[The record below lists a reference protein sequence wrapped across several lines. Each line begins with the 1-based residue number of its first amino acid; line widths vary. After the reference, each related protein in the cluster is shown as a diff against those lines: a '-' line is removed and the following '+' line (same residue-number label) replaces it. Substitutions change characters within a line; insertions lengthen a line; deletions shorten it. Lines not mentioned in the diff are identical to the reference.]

1 MRTAIRIALIVIAVV
16 LGAVF
21 LGVMTL
27 TNTNWGRERVRRLT
41 LGALAGSVHGIVHI
55 GAIRGNLLEGLVLE
69 DFVITDSAGRPFV
82 SVQRARAQYRILDLL
97 RKRIDLAS
105 LALEQPVIVLSKL
118 PGADSLWNF
127 QRIFPPS
134 GKSDT
139 TRGFGSWISLSNVRI
154 TDGHITV
161 RMPWSPSD
169 TLAAA
174 QRDSAIRVAL
184 AGETRSHVIEVPHG
198 YQSVMD
204 FQQIQAA
211 LPRIRLADPDTV
223 VRLFRV
229 GELRMLAFPFTPPGA
244 EIRSLRG
251 DFQMDADSL
260 WFRNVAAALPGT
272 RLALG
277 GAYLLKPGDVNLS
290 TTAQPLALADLRW
303 LYPALPD
310 SGGGSARLVMR
321 YRPKGESDYTV
332 PSAEIALAGGSLK
345 GKIGVAMASTGGL
358 RLHDTDLSFAGV
370 RTETIEQLV
379 PGLDIPASGR
389 LGGEAVLAGAL
400 TDMNVDGDV
409 SFDDAHDGTSRLIA
423 VGNVGMLESGR
434 GVRMDDLRLRFEPV
448 RVALA
453 RTVAPKLPVGGTIT
467 GTATLNG
474 STASRIVA
482 QARLIHRDRGNMSR
496 IEARAAYRGGARR
509 WVDAEV
515 RAEPLSLATV
525 GRFAPALKL
534 HGTLAGQVK
543 VIGTLDS
550 LSVLGDLRL
559 PDGGSLRARGWA
571 DVASSEKRY
580 DLSTVLDVFDLRTV
594 TELGPRT
601 SLSAVASARGVG
613 TDPATMRATIAADV
627 SKSAV
632 DSIPFDS
639 LSVRLAIAE
648 GVAKL
653 DTLALTGAIG
663 NASARGEFGLADGRS
678 GSVAYAVHIDSLSGL
693 ARLLPRDTSKVQP
706 RPGRVAAALEQ
717 ARADSARE
725 AQRTEVARAAT
736 GAPPPKLKV
745 DTIPSVPRDSLSG
758 SFFTEGKVTGWTRGF
773 GVRGRLGV
781 QKLVASGNVVRRGEG
796 EYAVVDGGTPALGV
810 AAGLSLDSVQAAG
823 FALDSVEVRASYRK
837 PGGTVDLA
845 IYQDSGTDYR
855 VRSDYALQ
863 LDHDELNI
871 HDMTLRFGERRWRT
885 VRPSTVQWG
894 KAGLEIGALDLTD
907 GGDGRIYLDGR
918 VPTEGEADLG
928 VRVSGLQIGDLV
940 GLLQSDV
947 SARGTIVL
955 EARLTGTRAAPKL
968 RGAAGIANATYQ
980 GAPIPDFKATM
991 EYADRRLE
999 SHAELSRGKASPLA
1013 TLDAN
1018 VPVNL
1023 ALDSVAGDRLLDMP
1037 MKVDFTADSLPL
1049 DALPKFTDAVAD
1061 VQGRLIGAVAA
1072 RGTPKHPSLAGRLD
1086 LDLASFRI
1094 VPMGVTLGDIAGVVR
1109 LLGDSIAIDTLHGTA
1124 GGGTVVLG
1132 GAIGVK
1138 ELARPSFALHI
1149 AGRNALVLDTE
1160 QGRLFA
1166 DANLRVRGP
1175 YDHVAIGGNFNV
1187 LNGVIYI
1194 PTAGQASVIALDD
1207 PAVFHVVRDSA
1218 EAVESG
1224 LLPSESPLLKNLEV
1238 NVALNVAHDTWVRS
1252 PEANVEIY
1260 SPDTLTIHMSPASRS
1275 LTMSGVMNTDRGDYT
1290 YLGRRFILSHGS
1302 VTFTNEPEI
1311 NPLLQI
1317 NATRSIN
1324 LAGRGEVDINIA
1336 IGGTLQQPS
1345 ITLGS
1350 DAQPP
1355 ISQSDLLSYLAFG
1368 QSSSSLLQAGG
1379 TSSVGG
1385 GAGGGGRLAGQA
1397 AGIATRQLAAV
1408 ALDVLAKDAQANL
1421 SRSLGTDVLNITPA
1435 DIPTELTPND
1445 VQTLLAGT
1453 QVEAGKY
1460 LNKSTFVVFQARP
1473 TFVAPGARV
1482 EYRMPRGYRIEASIE
1497 PRFLIR
1503 QPSLSTLQDPKPT
1516 SVLGAFLIREWKF

>member
-1 MRTAIRIALIVIAVV
+1 MRTALKVILIALAVI

-27 TNTNWGRERVRRLT
+27 TNTDWGRERVRRIA
-41 LGALAGSVHGIVHI
+41 LGALRKSVHGVVHV
-55 GAIRGNLLEGLVLE
+55 GAIHGNLLEEIILE
-69 DFVITDSAGRPFV
+69 DLVITDSAGRPFLA
-82 SVQRARAQYRILDLL
+82 VQRARAQYDIPDLL
-97 RKRIDLAS
+97 RKHIDLAS

-118 PGADSLWNF
+118 PGSDSLWNF
-127 QRIFPPS
+127 ERIFPPS
-134 GKSDT
+134 GTKDT
-139 TRGFGSWISLSNVRI
+139 TLGFGSWISMSNVRL
-154 TDGHITV
+154 TDGRVTV

-169 TLAAA
+169 TLTAA

-184 AGETRSHVIEVPHG
+184 AGETRSHVIEVPNG

-204 FQQIQAA
+204 FQKIQAA

-229 GELRMLAFPFTPPGA
+229 GDLRMLAFPFTPPGA

-251 DFQMDADSL
+251 DFRMGADSL
-260 WFRNVAAALPGT
+260 WFRDVDASLPGT
-272 RLALG
+272 RLRLS
-277 GAYLLKPGDVNLS
+277 GAYILKPGDVNLAAS
-290 TTAQPLALADLRW
+290 ARPLALADLRW

-321 YRPKGESDYTV
+321 YRPKGESDYMV
-332 PSAEIALAGGSLK
+332 PSADIALAGGSLN
-345 GKIGVAMASTGGL
+345 GKIGVAMSSTGGL
-358 RLHDTDLSFAGV
+358 RLHDTDLRFAGV

-379 PGLDIPASGR
+379 PGLDIPARGT
-389 LGGEAVLAGAL
+389 LGGNAVLAGAL
-400 TDMNVDGDV
+400 TDMNVNADV
-409 SFDDAHDGTSRLIA
+409 SFEDTRDGTSRLVA
-423 VGNVGMLESGR
+423 VGNVGTLESGR
-434 GVRMDDLRLRFEPV
+434 GAHMKDLRLRFEPV
-448 RVALA
+448 QVALA
-453 RTVAPKLPVGGTIT
+453 RVVAPKLPIGGTIT

-474 STASRIVA
+474 STASLILAR
-482 QARLIHRDRGNMSR
+482 ARLVHRDRGNLSR
-496 IEARAAYRGGARR
+496 IEARAAYRDGARK

-515 RAEPLSLATV
+515 HADPLSLVTA

-534 HGTLAGQVK
+534 HGTVAGQVN
-543 VIGTLDS
+543 VTGTLDS
-550 LSVLGDLRL
+550 LQVLGDLRL

-571 DVASSEKRY
+571 DVESEEKRY
-580 DLSTVLDVFDLRTV
+580 DLAAVLDVFDLRAV

-613 TDPATMRATIAADV
+613 TDPATMNATLAADL

-639 LSVRLAIAE
+639 LSARVEIAN
-648 GVAKL
+648 GMATV
-653 DTLALTGAIG
+653 DTLSLTGPIG
-663 NASARGEFGLADGRS
+663 KAAASGDFGLAKGRS
-678 GSVAYAVHIDSLSGL
+678 GTLAYAVHIDSLSGF
-693 ARLLPRDTSKVQP
+693 ARLLPQDTTKVRP
-706 RPGRVAAALEQ
+706 RPGRVAAALER

-725 AQRTEVARAAT
+725 ARRTEVARAAT
-736 GAPPPKLKV
+736 GAPAPKLHL
-745 DTIPSVPRDSLSG
+745 DTIPAVPRDSLSG
-758 SFFTEGKVTGWTRGF
+758 AFSTEGKITGWTNGF
-773 GVRGRLGV
+773 HVRGHLDVR
-781 QKLVASGNVVRRGEG
+781 KLVASGNVVRKGEG
-796 EYAVVDGGTPALGV
+796 EYAVVDGGTPALAV
-810 AAGLSLDSVQAAG
+810 AAGLSLDTVQAAG

-845 IYQDSGTDYR
+845 IYQDSGTSYR
-855 VRSDYALQ
+855 VRSNYALA
-863 LDHDELNI
+863 LDHDELDI
-871 HDMTLRFGERRWRT
+871 HDMTLRFGDRRWRT
-885 VRPSTVQWG
+885 AHPSTVRWG
-894 KAGLEIGALDLTD
+894 KVGFEVGALELSD
-907 GGDGRIYLDGR
+907 GRDGRIYVNGH
-918 VPTEGEADLG
+918 VPTRGQADIG
-928 VRVSGLQIGDLV
+928 VRVTGLQIGDLV
-940 GLLQSDV
+940 ALLQSDI

-955 EARLTGTRAAPKL
+955 DARLTGTRAAPEL
-968 RGAAGIANATYQ
+968 RGAAGVANAIYQ
-980 GAPIPDFKATM
+980 GAPLPDLKATI
-991 EYADRRLE
+991 EYADQRLE
-999 SHAELSRGKASPLA
+999 SHAELSRGDASPLA
-1013 TLDAN
+1013 TLNAN

-1023 ALDSVAGDRLLDMP
+1023 ALDSVSGDRLLDLP
-1037 MKVDFTADSLPL
+1037 MKVDFVADSLSL

-1132 GAIGVK
+1132 GALGVK
-1138 ELARPSFALHI
+1138 ELARPSFALRI
-1149 AGRNALVLDTE
+1149 TGRDALVLDTE

-1166 DANLRVRGP
+1166 DANLSVKGP
-1175 YDHVAIGGNFNV
+1175 YDHVVIGGNFDV

-1194 PTAGQASVIALDD
+1194 PPTGQASVISLDD
-1207 PAVFHVVRDSA
+1207 PVVFNVIGDSA

-1224 LLPSESPLLKNLEV
+1224 LLPTESPLMKNLEV
-1238 NVALNVAHDTWVRS
+1238 NVALNVSHDTWVRS
-1252 PEANVEIY
+1252 SEANVEIY
-1260 SPDTLTIHMSPASRS
+1260 SPDTLSIHLSPAKKS
-1275 LTMSGVMNTDRGDYT
+1275 LTMSGVVNTDRGDYT

-1317 NATRSIN
+1317 NATRTIN
-1324 LAGRGEVDINIA
+1324 LAGRGALDINIA
-1336 IGGTLQQPS
+1336 IGGTLEQPS

-1379 TSSVGG
+1379 TSGVSG
-1385 GAGGGGRLAGQA
+1385 GANGGTLAGQA

-1408 ALDVLAKDAQANL
+1408 ALDVLAKDAQTNL

-1435 DIPTELTPND
+1435 DIPNELVLND

-1516 SVLGAFLIREWKF
+1516 SVLGAFVIREWKF